1 MQHPNDMH
9 RSQQADDGADAMAFA
24 MQQATLDA
32 GRSHDEAAFERAVT
46 TAVALLH
53 GRADGVKEISLTMG
67 AVTIYIRGPRDD
79 TEIEMDLP
87 RRLHNARGESL
98 IESAALLWA
107 TGCYLKDQE
116 RRVTNAVAEMT
127 HKQSLSGGVA
137 VGQVGVAAINRMS
150 PPTAE
155 TGATLKGFG
164 FPFR

>member
-1 MQHPNDMH
+1 MEHPNDMH
-9 RSQQADDGADAMAFA
+9 RRRQIDANRDNKPSAWQQIEDQGADALAFA
-24 MQQATLDA
+24 AQQATLEGSRA
-32 GRSHDEAAFERAVT
+32 NDEAAFERAVA

-116 RRVTNAVAEMT
+116 RRVANAMAGM
-127 HKQSLSGGVA
+127 QSLGN
-137 VGQVGVAAINRMS
+137 VGFDHARGLNI
-150 PPTAE
+150 PPKPA
-155 TGATLKGFG
+155 

>member
-1 MQHPNDMH
+1 MEHPNDMH
-9 RSQQADDGADAMAFA
+9 RRRLTDAIAFA
-24 MQQATLDA
+24 TQQATPE
-32 GRSHDEAAFERAVT
+32 GNRSNDEAAFERAVT
-46 TAVALLH
+46 TAAALLH

-116 RRVTNAVAEMT
+116 RGVANAVADMT
-127 HKQSLSGGVA
+127 IKESLGNVGFDHARDQSKPVK
-137 VGQVGVAAINRMS
+137 AA
-150 PPTAE
+150 
-155 TGATLKGFG
+155 